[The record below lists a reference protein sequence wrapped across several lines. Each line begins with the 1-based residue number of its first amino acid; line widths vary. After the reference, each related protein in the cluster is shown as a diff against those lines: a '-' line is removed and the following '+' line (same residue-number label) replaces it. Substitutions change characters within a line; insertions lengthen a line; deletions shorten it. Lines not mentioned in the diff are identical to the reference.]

1 MYIIII
7 KGLFVN
13 IENTGSVLLSAP
25 PNMTSVVMI
34 METEVHSNNELC
46 YTAGD
51 WFTGLLVIQYGRQLW
66 DRRLSVPFSSA
77 RYRNKCGLLAPG
89 TYRVLLFGYKPLA
102 ELGVFAALCCKLF
115 GHFDKLICRF
125 ENICPLESIFKSI
138 VIVSKYYL

>member
-1 MYIIII
+1 M
-7 KGLFVN
+7 N
-13 IENTGSVLLSAP
+13 SA
-25 PNMTSVVMI
+25 T
-34 METEVHSNNELC
+34 L
-46 YTAGD
+46 

-138 VIVSKYYL
+138 VIVSKHYLEPHFCHSVKILPRVLRSEDEPRTEILGLILDWT